1 MISNKRLQK
10 EYQTMKFIN
19 RNNNKVQFTKKNLMI
34 VSNKNF
40 MTKIKAIK
48 YSLSKKIKKDK
59 KPREMLKTHISKK
72 FIR

>member
-1 MISNKRLQK
+1 
-10 EYQTMKFIN
+10 MKFIN